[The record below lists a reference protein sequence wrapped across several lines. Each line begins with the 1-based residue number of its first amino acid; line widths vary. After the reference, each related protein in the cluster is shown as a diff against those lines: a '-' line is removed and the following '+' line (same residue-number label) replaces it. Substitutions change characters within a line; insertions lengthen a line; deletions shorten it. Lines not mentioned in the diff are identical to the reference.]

1 MNMTEATPGAI
12 PSSVMANSNLPSS
25 IFQMSNAQ
33 KLAVLLLCLGPK
45 TASKILKQFESEV
58 DVEQVAYEISA
69 LKKVEK
75 RELEAILNEF
85 YLLFQ
90 ANNYL
95 VTGGVNFARQ
105 ILLEAYGAEASEKII
120 QKLAVT
126 LEKSPFDFFNKAD
139 PSQLSTS
146 FQHEN
151 PQLIA
156 LVMAY
161 LKPDRAAAV
170 MSGLPPDIQAEVA
183 MRVASMDRTNPEVL
197 REVERILEAKFSSVV
212 TADFSQAGGVEA
224 LAEIL
229 NRSDRGTEKAIM
241 ESLEVKDVEM
251 AERVRSLMFVFEDI
265 VMLDDRSIQRV
276 LREVETKDLAMSL
289 KGANEAVKD
298 KILRNMSERAA
309 AMLVE
314 DMDYMGAVKSRDV
327 QEKQTFIVGIIRA
340 LESSGEIVIQRGTET
355 EDMIE

>member
-1 MNMTEATPGAI
+1 M
-12 PSSVMANSNLPSS
+12 SVDAALAGTLPASGLPAS
-25 IFQMSNAQ
+25 IMDMSNPQ
-33 KLAVLLLCLGPK
+33 KLAVLLLCVGPK
-45 TASKILKQFESEV
+45 TASQVLKHFENEV

-85 YLLFQ
+85 YMLFQ

-95 VTGGVNFARQ
+95 VTGGVGFARQ
-105 ILLEAYGAEASEKII
+105 ILLEAYGAEASDKIL

-139 PSQLSTS
+139 PSQLSNS

-156 LVMAY
+156 LVLAY

-170 MSGLPPDIQAEVA
+170 MSGLPPDMQAEVA
-183 MRVASMDRTNPEVL
+183 TRIASMDRTNPEIL

-212 TADFSQAGGVEA
+212 TSDFSQAGGVEA

-229 NRSDRGTEKAIM
+229 NRSDRSTEKAIM
-241 ESLEVKDVEM
+241 ETLEVKDIEL
-251 AERVRSLMFVFEDI
+251 AEQVRSLMFVFEDLVI
-265 VMLDDRSIQRV
+265 LDDRSIQRV
-276 LREVETKDLAMSL
+276 LREVETKDLAMAL
-289 KGANEAVKD
+289 KGANEAVKN
-298 KILRNMSERAA
+298 KILSNMSERAA
-309 AMLVE
+309 AMLSE
-314 DMDYMGAVKSRDV
+314 DMEFMGAVKARDV
-327 QEKQTFIVGIIRA
+327 SEKQTFIVGIIRA
-340 LESSGEIVIQRGTET
+340 LESSGEIQIQRGTET
-355 EDMIE
+355 DDLIE